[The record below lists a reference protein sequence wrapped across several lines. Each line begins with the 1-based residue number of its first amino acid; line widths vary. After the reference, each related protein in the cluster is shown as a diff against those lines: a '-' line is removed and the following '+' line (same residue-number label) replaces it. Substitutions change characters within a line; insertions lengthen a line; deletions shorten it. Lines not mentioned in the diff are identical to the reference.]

1 MIDFIK
7 KSKLAIPHSKDDIF
21 PKVISKHLFKKSDH
35 RLKPHRKPGLLAIE
49 EDQECM
55 DVFDIIFQLLHQ
67 LFNIHLFLVPVP

>member
-1 MIDFIK
+1 MIDFRK
-7 KSKLAIPHSKDDIF
+7 KSKVVIPHSKDDVF

-55 DVFDIIFQLLHQ
+55 DIFDVVFQLIHQ
-67 LFNIHLFLVPVP
+67 LINRYLLLVPVP